1 MAQPH
6 PTLINIPQPP
16 SNPDTPSEMPGT
28 PTSTTTSLSALSTT
42 AIKDGHRGHATATTH
57 HPGHQQ
63 HASQGSLEAERAD
76 RISRLAGLSN
86 VNQLRSPPSAGSAA
100 PARNSNSPQ
109 TTPTSAVFPHTAH
122 RAIAPLI
129 QGAPAYFDSNGQPV
143 AVTKM
148 STSGTASATE
158 SASTPGHGDIDMM
171 STDTNFARDT
181 EVDSASGYVGTG
193 HHEQADM
200 DVDEDLTSRS
210 VGQFEQDDN
219 MSDDGSASLVGFGEG
234 ANSTISGPIYVRRPL
249 PGMEGLQRSSSG
261 LSEGA
266 VLAAR
271 RERLDREDATAASER
286 RDARFID
293 GVASEATPGGAA
305 DDDAFVDT
313 TNSGPVPV
321 SGSGYT
327 SSLRETQ
334 HGAHTRHHLNHQQ
347 APTAREAAERA
358 MRERGLDPSQR
369 GGSSAASSPGKRL
382 TFEDQ
387 K

>member
-1 MAQPH
+1 M
-6 PTLINIPQPP
+6 
-16 SNPDTPSEMPGT
+16 D
-28 PTSTTTSLSALSTT
+28 
-42 AIKDGHRGHATATTH
+42 
-57 HPGHQQ
+57 QQ
-63 HASQGSLEAERAD
+63 
-76 RISRLAGLSN
+76 
-86 VNQLRSPPSAGSAA
+86 
-100 PARNSNSPQ
+100 
-109 TTPTSAVFPHTAH
+109 
-122 RAIAPLI
+122 
-129 QGAPAYFDSNGQPV
+129 
-143 AVTKM
+143 
-148 STSGTASATE
+148 
-158 SASTPGHGDIDMM
+158 DIDMM

-193 HHEQADM
+193 HNEQADM

-266 VLAAR
+266 MMAAR
-271 RERLDREDATAASER
+271 RERLDREDASAATER

-293 GVASEATPGGAA
+293 GVASEATPGGTA
-305 DDDAFVDT
+305 DDDGFVDT
-313 TNSGPVPV
+313 TNTGPVPV
-321 SGSGYT
+321 SGPGYT

-369 GGSSAASSPGKRL
+369 GGNSAASSPGKRL

>member
-1 MAQPH
+1 
-6 PTLINIPQPP
+6 
-16 SNPDTPSEMPGT
+16 
-28 PTSTTTSLSALSTT
+28 
-42 AIKDGHRGHATATTH
+42 
-57 HPGHQQ
+57 
-63 HASQGSLEAERAD
+63 
-76 RISRLAGLSN
+76 
-86 VNQLRSPPSAGSAA
+86 
-100 PARNSNSPQ
+100 
-109 TTPTSAVFPHTAH
+109 
-122 RAIAPLI
+122 
-129 QGAPAYFDSNGQPV
+129 
-143 AVTKM
+143 
-148 STSGTASATE
+148 
-158 SASTPGHGDIDMM
+158 MM

-193 HHEQADM
+193 HNEQADM

-271 RERLDREDATAASER
+271 RERLDREDANAASER

-305 DDDAFVDT
+305 DDDSFVDT

-321 SGSGYT
+321 SGPGYT

>member
-16 SNPDTPSEMPGT
+16 SNPDTPSEMP
-28 PTSTTTSLSALSTT
+28 
-42 AIKDGHRGHATATTH
+42 
-57 HPGHQQ
+57 
-63 HASQGSLEAERAD
+63 LEAERAD

-109 TTPTSAVFPHTAH
+109 TTPTSAVFPHGAH

-158 SASTPGHGDIDMM
+158 SASTPGHGVVTPMLCDIDMM